1 MPDSSTI
8 TKTEYELLAEFRYT
22 LRLFMSF
29 SESAA
34 KKAGIRP
41 QQYQAL
47 LAIKGF
53 TGREQITVSEL
64 SERLQIKHH
73 SVVGLLNR
81 LEAEKM
87 ITRSPDQNDRRR
99 VFISLTRHGLSVLR
113 KLSPIHRE
121 ELRRL
126 TPQLRLLLKQ
136 INRLSEDANEPIA

>member
-8 TKTEYELLAEFRYT
+8 TKTEYEILAEFRYT

-34 KKAGIRP
+34 KEAGITP

-53 TGREQITVSEL
+53 PGREQITISEL

-73 SVVGLLNR
+73 SAVGLLNR
-81 LEAEKM
+81 LETERM
-87 ITRSPDQNDRRR
+87 IARSPGQNDRRK
-99 VFISLTRHGLSVLR
+99 VFISLTGHGLSILR
-113 KLSPIHRE
+113 RISHIHRE

-126 TPQLRLLLKQ
+126 SPQLRLLLKRLNQ
-136 INRLSEDANEPIA
+136 LSEDRN